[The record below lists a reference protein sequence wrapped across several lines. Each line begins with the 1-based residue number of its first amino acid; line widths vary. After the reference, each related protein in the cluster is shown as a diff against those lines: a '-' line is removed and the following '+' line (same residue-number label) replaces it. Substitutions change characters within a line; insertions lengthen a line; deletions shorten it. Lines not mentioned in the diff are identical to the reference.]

1 MVNERKDFIELGTL
15 TMDEL
20 AGVVHLYP
28 WFASA
33 RKELCRRMSRL
44 GGDDWGE
51 EQYAEEALYIGDRR
65 KVAELV
71 RSGRK
76 ADYAD
81 KDVEKILRSYIAP
94 AAEPDG
100 EEEHKVHVVGGDY
113 FSQAQYKDVG
123 RADDNIFT
131 RFAVKVKS
139 DGVKDERTGSD
150 IADRYAT
157 ETLAEIFA
165 EQGCVEEARRI
176 YSRLILENPEKIVLA
191 AILLIVVVLL
201 QNGKDGGLATNFTSA
216 NQALGVRQTAT
227 ILEKAT
233 WYLIAFILVLAIAST
248 LVISHGSQA
257 STGDAV
263 SSEILN
269 EAAPASETP
278 AFPVD
283 IPQTDPTAE

>member
-44 GGDDWGE
+44 GGD
-51 EQYAEEALYIGDRR
+51 
-65 KVAELV
+65 
-71 RSGRK
+71 
-76 ADYAD
+76 
-81 KDVEKILRSYIAP
+81 
-94 AAEPDG
+94 
-100 EEEHKVHVVGGDY
+100 Y
-113 FSQAQYKDVG
+113 FSHAQYKDVG

-139 DGVKDERTGSD
+139 DAAKDERTGND

-176 YSRLILENPEKIVLA
+176 YSRLILENPEKSAYFA
-191 AILLIVVVLL
+191 ALIDKL
-201 QNGKDGGLATNFTSA
+201 D
-216 NQALGVRQTAT
+216 
-227 ILEKAT
+227 
-233 WYLIAFILVLAIAST
+233 
-248 LVISHGSQA
+248 
-257 STGDAV
+257 
-263 SSEILN
+263 
-269 EAAPASETP
+269 
-278 AFPVD
+278 
-283 IPQTDPTAE
+283 